1 MVKMKHVLNNMCN
14 HRFLL
19 DTIGNLVV
27 LVHPRRIPGP
37 SRAMVKQKKET
48 VTAGKSKAAPQSRT
62 TVGGGPKKKKPHGAA
77 AASKKKPQH
86 SAKNRRS
93 LSLLPLQ

>member
-27 LVHPRRIPGP
+27 LVHPVGSLGRPAP
-37 SRAMVKQKKET
+37 WSNKKKET
-48 VTAGKSKAAPQSRT
+48 VTAGKSKAAPQSPT

-77 AASKKKPQH
+77 AASKKNHNTAQRIEE
-86 SAKNRRS
+86 A
-93 LSLLPLQ
+93 